1 MAPNGGGMEVNMGD
15 NERRGNLPVIVNKWL
30 SYIFLITILGG
41 ILYFAFTIKSRFWI
55 NYAVLSLFL
64 LTGLFWMILRTE
76 FNKMQYPN
84 IGVISIGFVII
95 LFVLNEH
102 IIDYVLTSDIPPT
115 LLNKPVLEI
124 GAAYALL
131 KIVLYMIYMILS
143 LEVLAS
149 RISVVAENGKN
160 ISIWEKIKSIIYF
173 ELWYLS
179 IIGVL
184 KIIQLLWRLQ

>member
-1 MAPNGGGMEVNMGD
+1 MALNGGGTEVNMGD
-15 NERRGNLPVIVNKWL
+15 NERRGNFPVVNKWL

-41 ILYFAFTIKSRFWI
+41 ILYFAFTTKSRFWI

-84 IGVISIGFVII
+84 VGLISIGFMII

-143 LEVLAS
+143 LEVLVS

-160 ISIWEKIKSIIYF
+160 ISIWERIKSIIYF

-179 IIGVL
+179 IIGAL